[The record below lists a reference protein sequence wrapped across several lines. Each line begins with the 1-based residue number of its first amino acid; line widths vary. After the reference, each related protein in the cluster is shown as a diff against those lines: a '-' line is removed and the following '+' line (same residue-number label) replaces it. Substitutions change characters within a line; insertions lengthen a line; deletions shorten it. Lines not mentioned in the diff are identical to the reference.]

1 MLKPGNFKPNDAW
14 ILFRLNDAPIVTE
27 PDGDFDILCLMDAAS
42 CYILGNEFV
51 PAQTEAV
58 TAHAVRSLLA
68 SARSVTNALPDTV
81 FVSSELPAS
90 EFAQIIAEIGAEMV
104 VATKRELSPI
114 VSETKRGFRAHM
126 KGRGLS

>member
-1 MLKPGNFKPNDAW
+1 MLKPRNFKPNDAW

-27 PDGDFDILCLMDAAS
+27 QEGDFNILCLMDAAS

-51 PAQTEAV
+51 PTQTEAA
-58 TAHAVRSLLA
+58 TAYVMQKLLA
-68 SARSVTNALPDTV
+68 SARSVANALPDTV

-114 VSETKRGFRAHM
+114 VSETKRGFRTHM
-126 KGRGLS
+126 ERDGLP